1 MSDPVTR
8 LNAALEGR
16 YPIQREL
23 GDEPIESAKTVWTV
37 PRQSAALTVFKV
49 TGVAVSSAL
58 FVILLVRIVIAF
70 AAGTSA
76 WLVLPAFLL
85 GYLVADLMSGTAHW
99 FCDTFLEEDTPVIGQ
114 LVIQP
119 FRDHH
124 VHPQRI
130 TRYRFIEQDTMNFF
144 LMLPPLAVAFWLGAP
159 RLTSVGALFWCCCLL
174 GLATGS
180 FGTNLFHKWA
190 HAQKPPAVV
199 RWLQRSGLIL
209 EPERHQRHHRDYSR
223 GFCVTSGWMN
233 PLLDALRFFP
243 RVELVVR
250 FFQR

>member
-1 MSDPVTR
+1 MTT
-8 LNAALEGR
+8 A
-16 YPIQREL
+16 Q
-23 GDEPIESAKTVWTV
+23 PIESAKTVWTV
-37 PRQSAALTVFKV
+37 PRQPVALTAFKA

-58 FVILLVRIVIAF
+58 FVSLLVRSVVAF
-70 AAGTSA
+70 AAGISA
-76 WLVLPAFLL
+76 WLVLPPFLL
-85 GYLVADLMSGTAHW
+85 GYLFADLVSGTAHW
-99 FCDTFLEEDTPVIGQ
+99 FCDTFLEEDTPVIGK

-130 TRYRFIEQDTMNFF
+130 TRYRLIEQDTTNFF

-159 RLTSVGALFWCCCLL
+159 RPGSVGALFWCCCLL

-190 HAQKPPAVV
+190 HARKTPVVV
-199 RWLQRSGLIL
+199 RWLQRNGLIL
-209 EPERHQRHHRDYSR
+209 KPEHHLRHHRDYSR
-223 GFCVTSGWMN
+223 GFCMTSGWMN
-233 PLLDALRFFP
+233 PPLDALYFFP
-243 RVELVVR
+243 RIEFVVR